1 VPPPSEPGLRFEL
14 LVFTRTLGF
23 RHDVLGAPGAF
34 DGPAPAALGQL
45 AAGDRPHVVVDF
57 TEDPAAFTDANLAGY
72 DAVVFLHT
80 TGDVLDEA
88 GQAALERYVA
98 GGGGFA
104 GVHSAADTEYDWA
117 WYGELVGAYFASHPP
132 ATPAVVRVEDPN
144 HPSTAHLPAEWAR
157 ADEWYAFRSN
167 PGGRVHVLATVDESS
182 DEQGAAAMGADHPIV
197 WCHEIGAGRAW
208 YTALGHTPES
218 YADPVFRE
226 HLWNGIKS
234 VAGAVAANC

>member
-1 VPPPSEPGLRFEL
+1 
-14 LVFTRTLGF
+14 
-23 RHDVLGAPGAF
+23 
-34 DGPAPAALGQL
+34 
-45 AAGDRPHVVVDF
+45 
-57 TEDPAAFTDANLAGY
+57 
-72 DAVVFLHT
+72 VVFLHT

-132 ATPAVVRVEDPN
+132 VTPAVVRVEDPN

-167 PGGRVHVLATVDESS
+167 PRGRVHVLATVDESS
-182 DEQGAAAMGADHPIV
+182 YEPGAAAMGADHPIV
-197 WCHEIGAGRAW
+197 CCHEIGAGRAW

-234 VAGAVAANC
+234 AAGAVAADC